1 MKNLL
6 KSVFAA
12 AMLLLMVACNGSK
25 TNEAYPLPMK
35 YLPVQLEGSKMWSI
49 LDLESGDVVVKDVY
63 KAMPS
68 AVVNDMYFVMNDEGT
83 FDYYNVAD
91 PKKPVNK
98 EHFGSATEF
107 GVEGLALASLKG
119 KPISII
125 NEKCEVVKELMMQ
138 HFNERTL
145 VEELSRIVY
154 SERYREKMLRN
165 YDEVIRRMG
174 EPGASGR
181 FARMMVEALR

>member
-12 AMLLLMVACNGSK
+12 AMLLLMVACDGSK

-49 LDLESGDVVVKDVY
+49 LDLKSGDVVVKDVY

-83 FDYYNVAD
+83 FSG
-91 PKKPVNK
+91 KPQGQAHQHHQRKVRGG
-98 EHFGSATEF
+98 E
-107 GVEGLALASLKG
+107 GVERQRG
-119 KPISII
+119 
-125 NEKCEVVKELMMQ
+125 
-138 HFNERTL
+138 
-145 VEELSRIVY
+145 
-154 SERYREKMLRN
+154 
-165 YDEVIRRMG
+165 
-174 EPGASGR
+174 
-181 FARMMVEALR
+181 

>member
-91 PKKPVNK
+91 PKKPRNK
-98 EHFGSATEF
+98 GTLEGSNVQLDMNNPTCGDRIHLTLQVDDNIVTDAKF
-107 GVEGLALASLKG
+107 EGEGCS
-119 KPISII
+119 IS
-125 NEKCEVVKELMMQ
+125 M
-138 HFNERTL
+138 
-145 VEELSRIVY
+145 
-154 SERYREKMLRN
+154 
-165 YDEVIRRMG
+165 
-174 EPGASGR
+174 
-181 FARMMVEALR
+181 